1 MKPNSVILVTDE
13 EICGGAKKQAEE
25 QEEQHKEQSKLKQI
39 QLSNLRSC
47 ACGLF
52 A

>member
-1 MKPNSVILVTDE
+1 MKPNGVILVTDE
-13 EICGGAKKQAEE
+13 ELCSGAKKQAEG
-25 QEEQHKEQSKLKQI
+25 QEEQDQKQSKLKQT

-47 ACGLF
+47 ACELF